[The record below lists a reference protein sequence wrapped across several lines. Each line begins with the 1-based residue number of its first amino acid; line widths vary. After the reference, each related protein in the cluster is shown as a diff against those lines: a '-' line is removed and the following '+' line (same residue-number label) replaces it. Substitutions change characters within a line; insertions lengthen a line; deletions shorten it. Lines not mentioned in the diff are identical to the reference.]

1 MNVWHLMG
9 KEIDWTALDLL
20 FQYFEVDDSELVLDS
35 LLYIRQRSG

>member
-1 MNVWHLMG
+1 LQNS
-9 KEIDWTALDLL
+9 LL